1 MELFFGVVDFNEFD
15 NVDPSDTFKHG
26 GKHYW
31 YRAVIDD
38 DQICFYDT
46 CGRHFPIA
54 LENAHEAYLAT
65 MAARKMYN
73 MERECQQVRERVMK
87 ELDQAMEFFERG
99 SR

>member
-1 MELFFGVVDFNEFD
+1 
-15 NVDPSDTFKHG
+15 
-26 GKHYW
+26 
-31 YRAVIDD
+31 VIDD

-73 MERECQQVRERVMK
+73 MEREFQQVRERVMK

>member
-1 MELFFGVVDFNEFD
+1 MELYFGVVDFEEFD
-15 NVDPSDTFKHG
+15 NVDPSDTFQHN

-31 YRAVIDD
+31 YSAVIDE

-54 LENAHEAYLAT
+54 LENAHEAD
-65 MAARKMYN
+65 MALFAAKKMHG
-73 MERECQQVRERVMK
+73 MLKECDQVRERVMN
-87 ELDQAMEFFERG
+87 EVDQVIDFFEKG